1 MRKTLFSVLPLL
13 VFLGP
18 NYAGL
23 PGFAGLSNFFG
34 FLLAPSSQ
42 TRVEPNRLRGASVNT
57 AAERLRGRISEAKRE
72 LRQLP
77 ADSLDEV
84 TLAVSDP
91 SGGVKTVRASKED
104 FLKKDGEFAAVAS
117 DGEAVKVKVVRSN
130 YVNTAVR
137 VKDAAGREL
146 QPLVVRYPV
155 EKGGKLK
162 EVAYYT
168 SAHPA
173 VENDEVARA
182 GGAYVRERLDEAA
195 RKLAAK
201 GVRVDPALIDVAE
214 RLAHVEHTDHKRFL
228 SEDSASL
235 FEEIRTLYAL
245 NGGDTYRYS
254 VSSAGA
260 GGMVQ
265 MIPPTYEAIREQHPR
280 VGLKADFVEGMRDHA
295 NATQA
300 MLVYLQDTWDFLRK
314 QEEVAAA
321 MGAGLATQEE
331 LLAAGYNSNPFKL
344 PKRLT
349 CARPPRSIFGWEV
362 PLQIHFDAGRIFGNQ
377 RRGERDRAGVGRG
390 HQRRGRELFRG
401 GGGHRASARGGLRDG
416 ADAQARD
423 RAARA
428 RRLRR
433 GRRERGGRLAA
444 ARTDR
449 RRPPHAPQHEDSL
462 RRRGV
467 KRRPARCQRRRASRP
482 NVGSPFFFFAGR
494 QKAPL
499 LDLGRGLLVL
509 VVERDL

>member
-23 PGFAGLSNFFG
+23 PSFLPSFFG
-34 FLLAPSSQ
+34 FLAPAAE

-77 ADSLDEV
+77 ADSLEEV
-84 TLAVSDP
+84 TLAVADA
-91 SGGVKTVRASKED
+91 SGGVRTLRASKED
-104 FLKKDGEFAAVAS
+104 FLKKDGEFTAVSS
-117 DGEAVKVKVVRSN
+117 DGEPLKVEVVRPN

-137 VKDAAGREL
+137 VTDARGREL

-155 EKGGKLK
+155 EKSGKLK

-182 GGAYVRERLDEAA
+182 GGEYVRDRLDEAA

-201 GVRVDPALIDVAE
+201 GEKIDPTIIDVAE

-228 SEDSASL
+228 TEESASL

-265 MIPPTYEAIREQHPR
+265 MIPPTYQAIREQYPH

-314 QEEVAAA
+314 QEEVQATL
-321 MGAGLATQEE
+321 GAGLATQEE

-344 PKRLT
+344 PKYL
-349 CARPPRSIFGWEV
+349 
-362 PLQIHFDAGRIFGNQ
+362 
-377 RRGERDRAGVGRG
+377 
-390 HQRRGRELFRG
+390 
-401 GGGHRASARGGLRDG
+401 ARGGSNWRTLIPEETKMYLRIYSAVEANLDF
-416 ADAQARD
+416 
-423 RAARA
+423 
-428 RRLRR
+428 
-433 GRRERGGRLAA
+433 
-444 ARTDR
+444 
-449 RRPPHAPQHEDSL
+449 APRS
-462 RRRGV
+462 
-467 KRRPARCQRRRASRP
+467 
-482 NVGSPFFFFAGR
+482 
-494 QKAPL
+494 
-499 LDLGRGLLVL
+499 
-509 VVERDL
+509 